1 MDFCLGNRDC
11 CHLERRN
18 GIRPVNY
25 ARNATDAPFR
35 EGMMSRA
42 LITAVLLLTLLT
54 ACVGGEPG
62 HQQRDKNINTAL
74 TGACLA
80 TQLAPCTIAASPEAK
95 ASAKEAKAASVRA
108 GAQQEASAASKDAA
122 QRSSCLNEDGPRLPV
137 QASQCSAYATPN

>member
-1 MDFCLGNRDC
+1 
-11 CHLERRN
+11 
-18 GIRPVNY
+18 
-25 ARNATDAPFR
+25 
-35 EGMMSRA
+35 MSRA
-42 LITAVLLLTLLT
+42 LTTAVLLLTLLT
-54 ACVGGEPG
+54 AACVSGEHG
-62 HQQRDKNINTAL
+62 HQQGAKNINTAL

-122 QRSSCLNEDGPRLPV
+122 QRSSCFTDDGPRLPV